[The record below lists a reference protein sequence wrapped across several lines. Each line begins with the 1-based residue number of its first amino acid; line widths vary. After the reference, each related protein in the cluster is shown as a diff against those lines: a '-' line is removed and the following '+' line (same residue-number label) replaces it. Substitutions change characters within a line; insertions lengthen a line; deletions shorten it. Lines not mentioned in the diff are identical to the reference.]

1 MAGFDRC
8 AFENKSRFDEMKAN
22 ASFVNKT
29 KEKKEEH
36 CDCHDHD
43 CGCHDHDCGCGHH
56 HESKKDK
63 IILLVRVIVSVLFL
77 LLSLIDNH
85 LIYTSIC
92 LTYTQI
98 SLLMEKSTSKLASF

>member
-22 ASFVNKT
+22 ASFVKKA
-29 KEKKEEH
+29 KEKKEER
-36 CDCHDHD
+36 CDCHEHDCGCHDHD

-63 IILLVRVIVSVLFL
+63 IVLLVRVVVSIIFLFV
-77 LLSLIDNH
+77 SLINNT
-85 LIYTSIC
+85 IVNI
-92 LTYTQI
+92 I
-98 SLLMEKSTSKLASF
+98 FIILAYIVIAYDV

>member
-29 KEKKEEH
+29 KEKKEEQ
-36 CDCHDHD
+36 CDCHEHD
-43 CGCHDHDCGCGHH
+43 CGCQDHDCGCGHH

-63 IILLVRVIVSVLFL
+63 IVLLVRVIISVLFL
-77 LLSLIDNH
+77 LLSLNI
-85 LIYTSIC
+85 
-92 LTYTQI
+92 
-98 SLLMEKSTSKLASF
+98 ESKV